1 MDVPVMSSRDPRQT
15 FPRDVNARSGDWK
28 PHSEHTTRA
37 ILLGLLA
44 GALWIIWQAVRST
57 LLAFLVILEPIVGI
71 LLSALALLL
80 TLTAFLWKFASDRPD
95 FPFFLVLG
103 SALACF
109 LALALYRGLI
119 QLLSARR

>member
-1 MDVPVMSSRDPRQT
+1 MASQNPWQASRSDFT
-15 FPRDVNARSGDWK
+15 AKSGGGK
-28 PHSEHTTRA
+28 PHPENTTRA
-37 ILLGLLA
+37 ILVGLLA
-44 GALWIIWQAVRST
+44 GVLWVIWQAMRST
-57 LLAFLVILEPIVGI
+57 LLAFLLILEPIVGI
-71 LLSALALLL
+71 LLTALALLL

-109 LALALYRGLI
+109 FALALYRGLI